1 MPYLKKRRT
10 ESPTSILMYMQCPRK
25 YFYRYV
31 QRLPQMPS
39 IHLIAGD
46 AAHKTIQAFHN
57 TNLTTISMEGF
68 FEKMRNKIT
77 EQFDQK
83 WQEKTQ
89 ELARLDL
96 SPEEKHLHYHKTKEM
111 VIKFYHHH
119 TNKIL
124 AYKRY
129 YGLTLFE
136 AWQKLKPR
144 TETQLASENYGVTG
158 RIDAIHDIDGETKII
173 DYKTSKNNE
182 ITTDCVFQLAIYSL
196 LHKENFRKMPD
207 KAGIHFLRHG
217 EIVMPTS
224 QELLNLAKT
233 TCHRIHQQ
241 TSHDQIE
248 NYPRK
253 ISGLCKYKTG
263 QCDYYQQC
271 MGKNR

>member
-1 MPYLKKRRT
+1 MLCLKKRRI

-25 YFYRYV
+25 YFYHYI

-46 AAHKTIQAFHN
+46 TAHKTIQAFHN
-57 TNLTTISMEGF
+57 TDTTTVTPEGF

-83 WQEKTQ
+83 WQEKAQ
-89 ELARLDL
+89 ELARLAL
-96 SPEEKHLHYHKTKEM
+96 SPEEKNLHYHKTKEM
-111 VIKFYHHH
+111 VTNFYHHH

-129 YGLTLFE
+129 YALTLFE

-144 TETQLASENYGVTG
+144 TETSLTSENYGVQG
-158 RIDAIHDIDGETKII
+158 RIDAIHDIDGETTII

-182 ITTDCVFQLAIYSL
+182 MTTDCVFQLAIYSL
-196 LHKENFRKMPD
+196 LHKENFGRMPD

-224 QELLNLAKT
+224 PQLLNLAKN
-233 TCHRIHQQ
+233 TCHKIHQQ
-241 TSHDQIE
+241 TTTDNIE
-248 NYPRK
+248 NYPRQ
-253 ISGLCKYKTG
+253 ISGLCKYRTG

-271 MGKNR
+271 FKNQ